1 MSHLLTGIG
10 LGLSLAILVGP
21 LIVAL
26 LQTTLE
32 QGFRAGLVVG
42 AGIWISDALFVLATY
57 FGVNYMIAITKMA
70 NFELVLGSFGGIVLF
85 LIGLGIF
92 INSPKELPKGSFKS
106 SKDWLSNGIKG
117 FLINT
122 INPFTFFFWITV
134 MTTSIDAEGMDQT
147 EVAWMSAGIL
157 GTIVFTDTLKVAFAK
172 KLQKKMTLQN
182 IITVRKISGAALVIF
197 GIVLIIRVLT

>member
-1 MSHLLTGIG
+1 MTGIG

-42 AGIWISDALFVLATY
+42 IGIWISDALFILATY
-57 FGVNYMIAITKMA
+57 FGVNYMIAITKLE
-70 NFELVLGSFGGIVLF
+70 NFELILGSFGGIVLF
-85 LIGLGIF
+85 LIGLAIYL
-92 INSPKELPKGSFKS
+92 NSPKELPEGSFKS
-106 SKDWLSNGIKG
+106 SKDWVANGVKG

-134 MTTSIDAEGMDQT
+134 MTTSVDAEGMNPTD
-147 EVAWMSAGIL
+147 VAWMSAGIL
-157 GTIVFTDTLKVAFAK
+157 GTIIITDTLKVAFAK
-172 KLQKKMTLQN
+172 KLQKKLTLQN
-182 IITVRKISGAALVIF
+182 IITVRKISGAALIIF
-197 GIVLIIRVLT
+197 GIVLFIRVLT